1 MKSRYIRT
9 MPIVAGGA
17 AIGLAVTYFSAHSVT
32 AASLTVGA
40 LFGLGYS
47 SLSSGNL
54 VLVEAP
60 DAGVS

>member
-1 MKSRYIRT
+1 

-47 SLSSGNL
+47 SLSSGNP